1 MSYVTY
7 STKPCPVCKETSYM
21 ELWREDVERYRHGAF
36 LQDAFPDLKPEVREM
51 IHTGYHPACWDKV
64 MGSDDDE

>member
-1 MSYVTY
+1 
-7 STKPCPVCKETSYM
+7 M

-51 IHTGYHPACWDKV
+51 IHTGYHPECWDKV